1 MPSFTRRFGA
11 TRPALAVVFLAALA
25 TPFTGVSPAAASP
38 QDQLAQKKAEAAKLE
53 AQISAADDRISILDE
68 QYNQTQLAIDKAN
81 EGIRDTQG
89 RLDAA
94 QARTNQLHRELSSRA
109 AALYVGAAN
118 GTPVDE
124 LDAKDVQEIGSR
136 SKYGSAAANEDDALI
151 GELKVAKEQLA
162 GAQAEF
168 SKSRDKA
175 QAQKAQLHDTR
186 AEIAS
191 TQDHQQALL
200 NQTKGQISG
209 LVQKIAAQKAAADQ
223 ARAKARWQQQ
233 VASQRAQAAQSQ
245 SSRHSGG
252 SSSDNGGGG
261 GGNCCQSTYVGP
273 PVHAP
278 GSAAQIAVNTAMA
291 QLGKPYVY
299 AASGPNS
306 FDCSGLTMY
315 AWRAAGVS
323 LPHSSAAQYASLP
336 HVSQSQVAPGDLV
349 FFGSPIHHVGIYIG
363 GGQMVSAPHTGTVVK
378 VQSAFRSDYV
388 GAARPG

>member
-1 MPSFTRRFGA
+1 
-11 TRPALAVVFLAALA
+11 VVFLAALA

-53 AQISAADDRISILDE
+53 AQISAADDRISVLDE

-94 QARTNQLHRELSSRA
+94 EARTGQIRSELSSRA

-118 GTPVDE
+118 GTPVDA

-151 GELKVAKEQLA
+151 DELKVAKEQLA
-162 GAQAEF
+162 GARTEYA
-168 SKSRDKA
+168 KSRDKA
-175 QAQKAQLHDTR
+175 QSKKAQLHDTR
-186 AEIAS
+186 AQIAA
-191 TQDHQQALL
+191 TQDHQQSLL

-223 ARAKARWQQQ
+223 ARAKARWERQ
-233 VASQRAQAAQSQ
+233 VAAQRAAQAAQSQ
-245 SSRHSGG
+245 SSRHSSGG
-252 SSSDNGGGG
+252 SSSTGGGG
-261 GGNCCQSTYVGP
+261 GGGGGGDCCQSTYVGP

-291 QLGKPYVY
+291 QLGKPYQY
-299 AASGPNS
+299 AAAGPGS
-306 FDCSGLTMY
+306 FDCSGLTMF
-315 AWRAAGVS
+315 AWAAAGVG

-336 HVSQSQVAPGDLV
+336 HVSQSQIAPGDLV
-349 FFGSPIHHVGIYIG
+349 FFGSPIHHVGMYIG
-363 GGQMVSAPHTGTVVK
+363 GGQMVNAPHTGTVVK